1 MSRVRET
8 LQQQAGKQL
17 PQGAGVHNPGNYG
30 KKSMPKKK
38 MNYGKKMGK
47 KR

>member
-30 KKSMPKKK
+30 KPMNKPKPKKK
-38 MNYGKKMGK
+38 MGYGKK
-47 KR
+47 R